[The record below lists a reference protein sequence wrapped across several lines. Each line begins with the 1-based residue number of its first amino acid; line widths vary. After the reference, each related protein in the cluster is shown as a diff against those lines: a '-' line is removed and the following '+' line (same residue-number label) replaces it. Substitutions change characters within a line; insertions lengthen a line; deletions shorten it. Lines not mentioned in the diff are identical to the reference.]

1 MAALASVARRLPPTN
16 AGADDRRVGI
26 GRRKGGVMSSS
37 RKLTLTLVALLLV
50 WGAGVAS
57 SQASDDTWITTKVR
71 IALMTTDGAG
81 RNAVK
86 VETEHG
92 KVTLHGTVDSEAVKD
107 KADATARAV
116 GGVTD
121 VRNLLQVVK
130 ESSQKSVKAGDKD
143 VKDAVE
149 KALKADKSLEGI
161 KVKSVDNGFVLLD
174 GSTTSLANKVRAIET
189 AYGIPGVGQVASEIE
204 TKEK

>member
-1 MAALASVARRLPPTN
+1 
-16 AGADDRRVGI
+16 
-26 GRRKGGVMSSS
+26 MSLS
-37 RKLTLTLVALLLV
+37 RKLALTLVALLV
-50 WGAGVAS
+50 IWGVGAAPA
-57 SQASDDTWITTKVR
+57 QASDDTWITTKIR

-86 VETEHG
+86 VDTEHG

-107 KADATARAV
+107 KAEATARAV

-130 ESSQKSVKAGDKD
+130 ESRQESVKAADKD

-149 KALKADKSLEGI
+149 KALKADKNLDGI
-161 KVKSVDNGFVLLD
+161 EVKSVENGLVFLD
-174 GSTTSLANKVRAIET
+174 GSTTSLASTLRAIET
-189 AYGIPGVGQVASEIE
+189 AYGTPGVWQVASGVE

>member
-1 MAALASVARRLPPTN
+1 
-16 AGADDRRVGI
+16 
-26 GRRKGGVMSSS
+26 MSSS
-37 RKLTLTLVALLLV
+37 RKLTLTLVTCLLI
-50 WGAGVAS
+50 WGVGVAPAR
-57 SQASDDTWITTKVR
+57 ASDDTWITTKIR

-86 VETEHG
+86 VDTERG

-107 KADATARAV
+107 KAEATARAV

-130 ESSQKSVKAGDKD
+130 ESRQESVKAADKD
-143 VKDAVE
+143 VNEAVE
-149 KALKADKSLEGI
+149 KALKADKSLDGI
-161 KVKSVDNGFVLLD
+161 KVKSVENGLVFLD
-174 GSTTSLANKVRAIET
+174 GGTASLASALRAIET
-189 AYGIPGVGQVASEIE
+189 AYGVPGVRQVASGIE

>member
-1 MAALASVARRLPPTN
+1 
-16 AGADDRRVGI
+16 
-26 GRRKGGVMSSS
+26 MSSS
-37 RKLTLTLVALLLV
+37 RRLTLVLVALLSV
-50 WGAGVAS
+50 WGIFVAPA
-57 SQASDDTWITTKVR
+57 QASDDTWITTKIR

-107 KADATARAV
+107 KAEATVRKV

-130 ESSQKSVKAGDKD
+130 DSHQEWVKAADKD

-149 KALKADKSLEGI
+149 KTLKADESLEGI
-161 KVKSVDNGFVLLD
+161 KVKSVDNGLVFLD
-174 GSTTSLANKVRAIET
+174 GSTKSLASALRAIEA
-189 AYGIPGVGQVASEIE
+189 AYGVPGVRQVADGIE

>member
-1 MAALASVARRLPPTN
+1 M
-16 AGADDRRVGI
+16 G
-26 GRRKGGVMSSS
+26 SS
-37 RKLTLTLVALLLV
+37 RKLALTLIALLV
-50 WGAGVAS
+50 IWGVGVAPA
-57 SQASDDTWITTKVR
+57 QASDDTWITTKIR

-86 VETEHG
+86 VDTEHG
-92 KVTLHGTVDSEAVKD
+92 KVTLHGTVESEAVKE
-107 KADATARAV
+107 KAEATARAV

-130 ESSQKSVKAGDKD
+130 ESRQESVKAADKD

-149 KALKADKSLEGI
+149 KALKANKSLEGI

-174 GSTTSLANKVRAIET
+174 GSTTSMTNELRAIET
-189 AYGIPGVGQVASEIE
+189 AYGIPGVWQVASEIE
-204 TKEK
+204 AKGK